1 MLLVECWLSRLHTE
15 LFLAKL
21 FVFGFVFFPAALGLC
36 WGPWVSLVAGHQV
49 KDRISLTLS
58 FLLHGMENMLFL
70 AQGMAERP

>member
-1 MLLVECWLSRLHTE
+1 MLLAECSLSRPPTE
-15 LFLAKL
+15 LFQAK
-21 FVFGFVFFPAALGLC
+21 FFFFPAALGLC
-36 WGPWVSLVAGHQV
+36 WGPWVSLVVARQV